1 MQQDKK
7 NLLPYAMHAGIYL
20 GLFWVLKY
28 FFIIGANKIPAFAFI
43 DGVLKIGTLFLL
55 FYFLQKY
62 KLRQVE
68 GKISYWH
75 GVQFGIML
83 FFFASILE
91 ACIAYVHIAFIEP
104 SYIAKLYDNIYELA
118 EQLPF
123 SERMIDQLK
132 EQSLPSYFSYIFNN
146 IILSNVFIGFILSLI
161 VVPFV
166 KDKKEQ
172 NADSPS

>member
-1 MQQDKK
+1 MRQDKS

-20 GLFWVLKY
+20 GLFWVFKY
-28 FFIIGANKIPAFAFI
+28 FFIIGANKLPALTFV
-43 DGVLKIGTLFLL
+43 DGVLKVGTLFLL

-62 KLRQVE
+62 RLRQDE
-68 GKISYWH
+68 GKMSYWH
-75 GVQFGIML
+75 GVQFGVML

-91 ACIAYVHIAFIEP
+91 ACIAYVHIAFIDP
-104 SYIAKLYDNIYELA
+104 SYITNLYDNLYELA

-123 SERMIDQLK
+123 SEKMIDQLK

-161 VVPFV
+161 IVPFV
-166 KDKKEQ
+166 KNKKEW
-172 NADSPS
+172 NSENSI